1 MTRTRVIAALI
12 MAPAAICA
20 ILLLPSAWLAALS
33 AIVFLTGLWEWLKL
47 SGVAD
52 SLQRT
57 VLLTLNVLLMVLLV
71 WGDAGSLVL
80 LQLTTLVGIGG
91 WLLAAA
97 WLRHYEFGAVPTPAS
112 RICKLVAGTL
122 AIVPAWTAL
131 LVLHADPHN
140 GPRWLLTALTIVW
153 AADSGAYFAGKH
165 WGRRKLAPRISPNK
179 TWAGVGGG
187 LVAGLLAALL
197 FGWIAGV
204 ALPKVPALLLTAAV
218 TVAASVLGDL
228 FESLVKRHAGAK
240 DSSHLIP
247 GHGGVLDRV
256 DGVLAALPVF
266 AIVKEILGF

>member
-12 MAPAAICA
+12 MAPLAICA

-33 AIVFLTGLWEWLKL
+33 AAVFLTGLWEWLKL
-47 SGVAD
+47 AGITD

-57 VLLTLNVLLMVLLV
+57 VLLTLNVLLMALLV
-71 WGDAGSLVL
+71 WSDAGTLAL
-80 LQLTTLVGIGG
+80 LQITTLVGIGW
-91 WLLAAA
+91 WLLAAW
-97 WLRHYEFGAVPTPAS
+97 WLRHYDFGSTPSALV
-112 RICKLVAGTL
+112 RACKLGAATL

-131 LVLHADPHN
+131 LLLHVDPDN

-153 AADSGAYFAGKH
+153 AADSGAYFAGKR

-187 LVAGLLAALL
+187 LVAGLVAALL
-197 FGWIAGV
+197 FGWIAGITPV
-204 ALPKVPALLLTAAV
+204 RVPALLLVATL
-218 TVAASVLGDL
+218 TVAASILGDL
-228 FESLVKRHAGAK
+228 FESLIKRHAGAK

-266 AIVKEILGF
+266 AIGKEILGF